1 MSRDREWKME
11 IPPEWK
17 TAEWD
22 QARIRPMLEVPAA
35 GGMACQA
42 MLKDGT
48 NLVALM
54 WPTGQRLLRMGPA
67 TGWAMQEHFEGTIP
81 KPDRKVLSDVW
92 AKLVQAY
99 VAAAADADEDL
110 RRMGR
115 PPVRRP
121 RAKT

>member
-1 MSRDREWKME
+1 ME

-22 QARIRPMLEVPAA
+22 RASIRPMLEIPAA

-54 WPTGQRLLRMGPA
+54 WPTGQRLLRDGPA
-67 TGWAMQEHFEGTIP
+67 TGWAIQEHFEGSIP
-81 KPDRKVLSDVW
+81 EADRKVLSDVW
-92 AKLVQAY
+92 AKLVQCY

-110 RRMGR
+110 RRMGH